1 MNEHKTDH
9 DLLVEVHSTVA
20 RIDERTKGLPRR
32 VTALEI
38 GAAEQRRDV
47 SILRRM
53 AAGIFTVFLGLAAF
67 VVKIF
72 VGDS

>member
-20 RIDERTKGLPRR
+20 RIDERTKGLPGR

-47 SILRRM
+47 SMLRRM